1 MFNTNKI
8 CSELQRRFELSFSDF
23 RSDAKLAGLTWD
35 TRKGGIIVYPT
46 FVVWSSPK
54 LIDNTYDQLYAI
66 EDNTEEMIIEIITK
80 KMVAL
85 HPRKWK
91 MYMAKK

>member
-1 MFNTNKI
+1 MFNTSKI
-8 CSELQRRFELSFSDF
+8 CNELQRRFNLRFSDF
-23 RSDAKLAGLTWD
+23 QVDAKLAGLSWD
-35 TRKGGIIVYPT
+35 IRKGGIIVSPT
-46 FVVWSSPK
+46 LVVWSSPK

-66 EDNTEEMIIEIITK
+66 EDNTDDMIIEIITK

-91 MYMAKK
+91 NADRK